1 MSVILHA
8 SDTHFGTERPEVIEA
23 LRRLSTQHKLSL
35 LILSGDITQRARARQ
50 FSAARRFV
58 DRLRIPHVLAIPGNH
73 DIPLY
78 NLFARVAAPY
88 KGYCEVFGHDLEP
101 VFQSADLMVVGVRTT
116 RRYRHIQGE
125 VSRRQQQQVAERL
138 RQARRGQLRIVV
150 THQPV
155 HVTREEDR
163 KNLLRGHE
171 QAVAGWLD
179 AGADLILGGHIHL
192 PFIAPLSS
200 PGAQADAQAGNGSR
214 GWAVQ
219 AGTALSTRLRS
230 GINNSVNLIRYAAQ
244 DPSACQV
251 ERWDF
256 DDSTAAFVCVDS
268 QTLERNPAQR

>member
-23 LRRLSTQHKLSL
+23 LRRLSIQHELSL
-35 LILSGDITQRARARQ
+35 MILSGDITQRARARQ
-50 FSAARRFV
+50 FAAARRFV

-78 NLFARVAAPY
+78 NLFARAFAPY
-88 KGYCEVFGHDLEP
+88 RRYREVFGHGLEP
-101 VFQSADLMVVGVRTT
+101 VFQSPELMVVGVRTT

-125 VSRRQQQQVAERL
+125 VSKQQQQQVVDRL
-138 RQARRGQLRIVV
+138 RQARRDQLRIVV

-171 QAVAGWLD
+171 QAVARWLD

-192 PFIAPLSS
+192 PFIAPLTHPPS
-200 PGAQADAQAGNGSR
+200 GKH

-230 GINNSVNLIRYAAQ
+230 GINNSVNLIRYDAQ
-244 DPSACQV
+244 NPNTCQV

-256 DDSTAAFVCVDS
+256 DNSKAAFVCVDS
-268 QTLERNPAQR
+268 QTLERNLPPG